1 MLEYFGSNTS
11 HIQRRAKCCD
21 NCDRGSSLTMLS
33 DKYENIDNNGYYD
46 FTENAYLL
54 LKAMQITSKSSVAIP
69 VLRGSSEKNAIIY
82 KNDKQIYGR
91 GKIWPKEYWST
102 LIQQLKCDDYLTTK
116 PLPPPYRALLI
127 ISDKGQ
133 NWLKNECR
141 NRLILKAIPEFYQY
155 LVKKRRVNLNENIP
169 SNNVIQIEN
178 NEEKSAISA
187 VELHDTVEQDVE
199 DNTKYLQN
207 IELND
212 KHLEEIL
219 LSIRKALAE
228 KHDCTPFSVASNI
241 AIQQLVDKKPLSI
254 IEFKSCFIDGFSV
267 AKIEKFA
274 TPFINAI
281 IKFRVS

>member
-1 MLEYFGSNTS
+1 
-11 HIQRRAKCCD
+11 
-21 NCDRGSSLTMLS
+21 MLS